1 MKTLKA
7 IKHGVDWVLA
17 RVIVGTAGVAVL
29 GAMFIAP
36 AALAELLCRL
46 VGLGV

>member
-7 IKHGVDWVLA
+7 IKHVVDWLLA
-17 RVIVGTAGVAVL
+17 RVIVGVAGVAVL

-36 AALAELLCRL
+36 AAIAELLCKA
-46 VGLGV
+46 VGLV

>member
-17 RVIVGTAGVAVL
+17 RVIVGIAGMTFL
-29 GAMFIAP
+29 GAVFILP
-36 AALAELLCRL
+36 AAIAELLCRA
-46 VGLGV
+46 VGLV